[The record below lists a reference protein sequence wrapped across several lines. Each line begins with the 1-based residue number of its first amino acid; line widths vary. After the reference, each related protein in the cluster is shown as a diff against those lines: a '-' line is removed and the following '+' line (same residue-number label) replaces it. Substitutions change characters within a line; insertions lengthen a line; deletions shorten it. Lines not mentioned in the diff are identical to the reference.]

1 MRKIIN
7 HLPRAVLSLLV
18 TFGLTHSAAAQSA
31 ALDRIVFHSLPVTGG
46 TPKHPTYTPAIIYS
60 MNPDGSDLRQLTS
73 ASVDSRSPAWSADH
87 NYILFS
93 RGGVLYVMEATGELN
108 GARIFPVNVPA
119 ALRAAWSPDGKKIC
133 FTAPIDNT
141 TPGYGLWVVD
151 VDPPTGQVGTPILIR
166 GPHCLHPHWSPD
178 GTKTAFALDSGG
190 GQSTLV
196 VTVRDLLTGTEYP
209 IGSPVGDAPS
219 WSPDGNLIA
228 LNQVLTVV
236 TKKGNK
242 TTTNTY
248 SEIFVA
254 NADGSGKT
262 QVTNL
267 KGGSVAP
274 SWSLDGTELVFQS
287 NISGAYSIYKVSL
300 VTGAVTL
307 LRSGAGGANWAR

>member
-1 MRKIIN
+1 
-7 HLPRAVLSLLV
+7 
-18 TFGLTHSAAAQSA
+18 
-31 ALDRIVFHSLPVTGG
+31 
-46 TPKHPTYTPAIIYS
+46 
-60 MNPDGSDLRQLTS
+60 
-73 ASVDSRSPAWSADH
+73 
-87 NYILFS
+87 
-93 RGGVLYVMEATGELN
+93 
-108 GARIFPVNVPA
+108 
-119 ALRAAWSPDGKKIC
+119 
-133 FTAPIDNT
+133 
-141 TPGYGLWVVD
+141 
-151 VDPPTGQVGTPILIR
+151 
-166 GPHCLHPHWSPD
+166 
-178 GTKTAFALDSGG
+178 LDSGG

-196 VTVRDLLTGTEYP
+196 VTVRDLLTGAEYP

-219 WSPDGNLIA
+219 WSPEGNLIA
-228 LNQVLTVV
+228 LNQVLTVI